1 MSTGTLTVSG
11 NVSGSPVGARTINM
25 NIITAS
31 AVDATQVLTLSIGA
45 NTVTVPAGA
54 TLCVIA
60 GPNAVSPIPNP
71 NYGGV
76 LTVKGVAGDTGV
88 AMSAK
93 WPTVLSWDV
102 GAAPAS
108 FVINATVGCTIEL
121 WFM

>member
-1 MSTGTLTVSG
+1 MSTGTLTISG
-11 NVSGSPVGARTINM
+11 NVSGSPVGSRTINM

-45 NTVTVPAGA
+45 NTVTVPSGA
-54 TLCVIA
+54 TLCVIT

-76 LTVKGVAGDTGV
+76 LTYKGVAGDVGTPI
-88 AMSAK
+88 SAK
-93 WPTVLSWDV
+93 WPKLESWDV

-108 FVINATVGCTIEL
+108 FVINATVGCTVEL